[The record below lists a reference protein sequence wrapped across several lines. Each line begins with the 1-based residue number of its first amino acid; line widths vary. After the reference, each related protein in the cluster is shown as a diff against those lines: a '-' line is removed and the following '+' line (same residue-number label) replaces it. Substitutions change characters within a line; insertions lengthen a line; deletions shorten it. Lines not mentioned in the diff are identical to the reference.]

1 MVLPSQVLLYS
12 LGPFFSYPWKPIMN
26 FFKGS
31 PYFESYEHFWD
42 QHKCPSNQAWHY
54 VCLYFQIF
62 SNFALL
68 SVVDAAL
75 VSHFPAISVDRPL
88 STATGFMWLL
98 PLLISS
104 PECPY
109 VVRFLSMCHMLL
121 AYSFAPLI
129 ENSPIELWALGGFVV
144 VTVIH
149 LLLSRK
155 KIIITSEII
164 LYITVICLKIGG
176 LNMLARTHYG
186 ILADKT
192 FELPS
197 GFAVII
203 AILCCLRDPV
213 KGSVVFGSIGGSTLS
228 VLIGQRWLMLL
239 SYAYS
244 ASILQG
250 LAHALSREQPTL
262 LKLQDDSDREQKIS
276 HEWGHVVFFPNLL
289 LHSIHKTLTG
299 GAKIKLKK
307 GN

>member
-1 MVLPSQVLLYS
+1 
-12 LGPFFSYPWKPIMN
+12 MN

-31 PYFESYEHFWD
+31 PYFESYVHFWD

-54 VCLYFQIF
+54 ICLYFQAF
-62 SNFALL
+62 SNFAFL

-75 VSHFPAISVDRPL
+75 VSRFPVISVYRPL
-88 STATGFMWLL
+88 STVTAILWLL
-98 PLLISS
+98 PLLFSS
-104 PECPY
+104 PQCPY
-109 VVRFLSMCHMLL
+109 VVRFLSAFHLFL
-121 AYSFAPLI
+121 AYYFAPFI

-144 VTVIH
+144 LTVVH

-164 LYITVICLKIGG
+164 LYVTVISLKMGG
-176 LNMLARTHYG
+176 LHVLSSTHHG
-186 ILADKT
+186 ILAEKS
-192 FELPS
+192 FELLS
-197 GFAVII
+197 AFAVII
-203 AILCCLRDPV
+203 CILCCLRDPV
-213 KGSVVFGSIGGSTLS
+213 KGSVVFGSLAGSTLS

-276 HEWGHVVFFPNLL
+276 DEWGHVVFFPNLL
-289 LHSIHKTLTG
+289 LHSIYKTLTG